1 MSGGIGG
8 GGGAGADGT
17 AGGLFSITELADE
30 LGVTPRAIRFY
41 EAKGL
46 LEPQRA
52 GATRVYS
59 HRDRGRLQIILR
71 GKRLGFSLALVQKYL
86 DLYDADPTHKVQLE
100 HLLAGA
106 RQRIAELEA
115 QRQDLELTIE
125 ELREIEE
132 LTLEA
137 LRATAAGA
145 RKATPPRPSRSSP
158 PAESLKPSR
167 TSQSSQAAKAAKP
180 AQPARKGKKP

>member
-1 MSGGIGG
+1 MRRGEE
-8 GGGAGADGT
+8 AGS
-17 AGGLFSITELADE
+17 LFSITELADE

-46 LEPQRA
+46 IEPQRA
-52 GATRVYS
+52 GATRVYT
-59 HRDRGRLQIILR
+59 HRDRARLQIILR

-137 LRATAAGA
+137 LATAPAV
-145 RKATPPRPSRSSP
+145 RKVPATKISRNSEARPS
-158 PAESLKPSR
+158 KPSKPSLP
-167 TSQSSQAAKAAKP
+167 SQSAK
-180 AQPARKGKKP
+180 KGKKP

>member
-1 MSGGIGG
+1 MGRGDV
-8 GGGAGADGT
+8 AE
-17 AGGLFSITELADE
+17 GLFSITELADE

-59 HRDRGRLQIILR
+59 HRDRARLQIILR

-125 ELREIEE
+125 ELREIED

-137 LRATAAGA
+137 LGERLSPA
-145 RKATPPRPSRSSP
+145 RKSPAFQAAEPSKSP
-158 PAESLKPSR
+158 PPAQPSKPS
-167 TSQSSQAAKAAKP
+167 
-180 AQPARKGKKP
+180 QPARKGKKP

>member
-1 MSGGIGG
+1 M
-8 GGGAGADGT
+8 GT
-17 AGGLFSITELADE
+17 NLGTGEAAEGLFSITELADE

-52 GATRVYS
+52 GATRVYT
-59 HRDRGRLQIILR
+59 HRDRARLQIILR

-86 DLYDADPTHKVQLE
+86 DLYDADPTQKVQMQ

-132 LTLEA
+132 MTLEA
-137 LRATAAGA
+137 LGPTPTA
-145 RKATPPRPSRSSP
+145 RNSSTSRSSP
-158 PAESLKPSR
+158 PSPAPPPSPPSQPSQPSKPS
-167 TSQSSQAAKAAKP
+167 KP
-180 AQPARKGKKP
+180 SPFTKKGKKP

>member
-1 MSGGIGG
+1 MGKGDV
-8 GGGAGADGT
+8 AA
-17 AGGLFSITELADE
+17 GLFSITELADE

-59 HRDRGRLQIILR
+59 HRDRARLQIILR

-137 LRATAAGA
+137 LGA
-145 RKATPPRPSRSSP
+145 RLATLRQPPPSRAAEFPESSP
-158 PAESLKPSR
+158 SSKPS
-167 TSQSSQAAKAAKP
+167 QS
-180 AQPARKGKKP
+180 ARKGKKP

>member
-1 MSGGIGG
+1 VES
-8 GGGAGADGT
+8 AR
-17 AGGLFSITELADE
+17 LFSITELSLE

-46 LEPQRA
+46 LDPQRA
-52 GATRVYS
+52 GSTRVYTY
-59 HRDRGRLQIILR
+59 RDRARLQIILR

-86 DLYDADPTHKVQLE
+86 ELYDADPTHRLQLE
-100 HLLAGA
+100 QLLRGA
-106 RQRIAELEA
+106 RQRIAELEG

-137 LRATAAGA
+137 LSKLGAAE
-145 RKATPPRPSRSSP
+145 PRSEEPAKGFSRVKKSP
-158 PAESLKPSR
+158 NP
-167 TSQSSQAAKAAKP
+167 
-180 AQPARKGKKP
+180 KGKSS

>member
-8 GGGAGADGT
+8 GGGAGADDT

-52 GATRVYS
+52 GATRVYT

-125 ELREIEE
+125 ELREIEQ

-137 LRATAAGA
+137 LRSTSSSSRRSPSAATAA
-145 RKATPPRPSRSSP
+145 P
-158 PAESLKPSR
+158 
-167 TSQSSQAAKAAKP
+167 AKARLPPKP
-180 AQPARKGKKP
+180 AQPSQPSQPAKKGRKP

>member
-1 MSGGIGG
+1 MNRPEPDNRDLFAIADLAREFGIS
-8 GGGAGADGT
+8 T
-17 AGGLFSITELADE
+17 
-30 LGVTPRAIRFY
+30 RAIRFY

-46 LEPQRA
+46 LNPERV
-52 GATRVYS
+52 GGTRVFRR
-59 HRDRGRLQIILR
+59 RDRARLILILR

-125 ELREIEE
+125 ELREIED

-137 LRATAAGA
+137 LGERLSPA
-145 RKATPPRPSRSSP
+145 RKSPAFQAAEPLKSP
-158 PAESLKPSR
+158 PPAQPSKPS
-167 TSQSSQAAKAAKP
+167 KP
-180 AQPARKGKKP
+180 SQPARKGKKP